1 MQVRIKGEFLGSL
14 QETSKGTGFIRQF
27 LCLDPVGNKCVIKLY
42 SKNAADLTE
51 NGERIV
57 ETDDFCFVPKR

>member
-1 MQVRIKGEFLGSL
+1 MQVKIKGEFLGGL
-14 QETSKGTGFIRQF
+14 QETQKGGYLRQF
-27 LCLDPVGNKCVIKLY
+27 LCLDPVGNKCVIKLF